1 MRNLKAI
8 CVDDEFP
15 ALELITQYCDE
26 IPEIDL
32 LGSFNRGDDAILF
45 LESNEVDLLILDIQ
59 MPEMSGVELLNKV
72 SADKLCIF
80 ITADPGHAVTAY
92 ELDVIDYLIKPVLK
106 ERFTKAILK
115 AIDYRKYLE
124 TSNAEEYIVFKSD
137 YMINKLRVDHIEWI
151 EGYGEYVKIISRFK
165 QYMVLLRFADF
176 LEKYKHLGF
185 IRIHKSYIVLKQH
198 IKSYNS
204 QLVVLKNGKELPV
217 GRTFK
222 GNL

>member
-15 ALELITQYCDE
+15 ALELIAQYCE
-26 IPEIDL
+26 HIPEIDL
-32 LGSFNRGDDAILF
+32 VGSFNRAEDAILF
-45 LESNEVDLLILDIQ
+45 LEINEVDLLILDIQ

-72 SADKLCIF
+72 SPDKLCIF

-106 ERFTKAILK
+106 ERFTKAIMK

-124 TSNAEEYIVFKSD
+124 NSNEEEYIVFKSD
-137 YMINKLRVDHIEWI
+137 YMINKVRVDHIEWI

-165 QYMVLLRFADF
+165 KYLVLLRFADF

-185 IRIHKSYIVLKQH
+185 IRIHKSYIVLKQN
-198 IKSYNS
+198 IQSYNS

>member
-15 ALELITQYCDE
+15 ALELIAQYCE
-26 IPEIDL
+26 QIPEIDL
-32 LGSFNRGDDAILF
+32 IGSFNHAADAIQF
-45 LESNEVDLLILDIQ
+45 LDNNEVDLLILDIQ

-72 SADKLCIF
+72 SPDKLCIF

-92 ELDVIDYLIKPVLK
+92 ELDVIDYLIKPVLQ

-115 AIDYRKYLE
+115 AADYRKYLE
-124 TSNAEEYIVFKSD
+124 NSNEEEYIVFKSD

-151 EGYGEYVKIISRFK
+151 EGYGEYVKIISRFRK
-165 QYMVLLRFADF
+165 YLVLLRFADF

-185 IRIHKSYIVLKQH
+185 IRIHKSYIVLKKN

>member
-15 ALELITQYCDE
+15 ALELIAQYCE
-26 IPEIDL
+26 QIPEIDL
-32 LGSFNRGDDAILF
+32 VGSFNRAEDAILF
-45 LESNEVDLLILDIQ
+45 LEINEVDLLILDIQ
-59 MPEMSGVELLNKV
+59 MPEMSGVEMLNKV
-72 SADKLCIF
+72 SPDKLCIF

-106 ERFTKAILK
+106 ERFTKAIMK

-124 TSNAEEYIVFKSD
+124 NSNEEEYIVFKSD
-137 YMINKLRVDHIEWI
+137 YMINKVRVDHIEWI

-165 QYMVLLRFADF
+165 KYLVLLRFADF

-185 IRIHKSYIVLKQH
+185 IRIHKSYIVLKQN
-198 IKSYNS
+198 IQSYNS

>member
-15 ALELITQYCDE
+15 ALELIAQYCE
-26 IPEIDL
+26 QIPEIDL
-32 LGSFNRGDDAILF
+32 VGSFNRAEDAILF
-45 LESNEVDLLILDIQ
+45 LEINEVDLLILDIQ

-72 SADKLCIF
+72 SPDKLCIF

-106 ERFTKAILK
+106 ERFTKAIMK

-124 TSNAEEYIVFKSD
+124 NSNEEEYIVFKSD
-137 YMINKLRVDHIEWI
+137 YMINKVRVDHIEWI

-165 QYMVLLRFADF
+165 KYLVLLRFADF

-185 IRIHKSYIVLKQH
+185 IRIHKSYIVLKQN
-198 IKSYNS
+198 IQSYNS